1 VTRTDGG
8 AHAEPQDVTVKDRRV
23 RTAPGPHGTTPVPA
37 GVEAEAVGAT
47 FETGGVTLHR
57 QLFLVLR
64 DQITRGTREPGSV
77 LPSEAALGEQFGVSR
92 ITVRR
97 ALQDLADQGYVR
109 RRHGRGTFVL
119 ERRDAAPPAPPSTIM
134 DGLRKA
140 QLETTVQIITVET
153 RCPPE
158 RVRAA
163 LELGEQTEALYVL
176 RVRHDKVDGDPLIIS
191 ESWLPTRLAG
201 QVTRAA
207 LQRQAMYEVLAA
219 AGISMGRVTQEITAE
234 MADPL
239 RAQLLGAPIGA
250 ALLRLNRVIYD
261 RDGQPVQAQSLFV
274 SPARSHIL
282 MDIPAEHLDTAASGV
297 LAHDLPRSGKS

>member
-1 VTRTDGG
+1 MS
-8 AHAEPQDVTVKDRRV
+8 
-23 RTAPGPHGTTPVPA
+23 TA
-37 GVEAEAVGAT
+37 
-47 FETGGVTLHR
+47 FETQGMALHR

-64 DQITRGTREPGSV
+64 DQIARGARDPGSA

-109 RRHGRGTFVL
+109 RRHGRGTYVL
-119 ERRDAAPPAPPSTIM
+119 ERQDATAPTPRSTIT

-163 LELGEQTEALYVL
+163 LELGDDTEALYVL

-191 ESWLPTRLAG
+191 ESWLPIRLAR
-201 QVTRAA
+201 QITRAA
-207 LQRQAMYEVLAA
+207 LERQAMYELLAA
-219 AGISMGRVTQEITAE
+219 AGASMGRVTQEITAE

-239 RAQLLGAPIGA
+239 HAQLLGTAIGA
-250 ALLRLNRVIYD
+250 ALLRLNRVIYG
-261 RDGQPVQAQSLFV
+261 RDGQPAQAQSLFV

-297 LAHDLPRSGKS
+297 LAHDLPR